1 MKTFARIIFVSSI
14 ALVLAGCNDAAEKAE
29 SIGVIGGEDG
39 PTAVWITTRLPW
51 SNGEPIIL
59 RGTNGTRNCVFDDNG
74 VAVPMRKG
82 GAAQIVKGKYIN
94 RVAYTNKQLAQRGT
108 IHVIK
113 PTGRVSVVCAPLSK

>member
-1 MKTFARIIFVSSI
+1 MKLFARIIFVSSL
-14 ALVLAGCNDAAEKAE
+14 ALVFAGCDDVNEKAE

-74 VAVPMRKG
+74 VVEPNTSKRPNQEPKA
-82 GAAQIVKGKYIN
+82 
-94 RVAYTNKQLAQRGT
+94 NKR
-108 IHVIK
+108 
-113 PTGRVSVVCAPLSK
+113 R